1 MKIVQLTFFLVRIGF
16 AVKVVEQIE
25 HNYILYSEYESHR
38 EWIFAVVNQQGGQ
51 RMETKERELGLKT
64 KEKRSL

>member
-25 HNYILYSEYESHR
+25 HNYILYYEYENHR
-38 EWIFAVVNQQGGQ
+38 EWIFAVVNQQGGK